1 MFYRDHS
8 LLGQVIEAINLPEN
22 ILDYVCKELEVKRY
36 KPCYATATRLF
47 SGLCETI
54 DY

>member
-8 LLGQVIEAINLPEN
+8 LLGQVIEAINPPEN
-22 ILDYVCKELEVKRY
+22 ILDYVCKELEVKMY
-36 KPCYATATRLF
+36 KPCFDTATRLL